1 MPIAITG
8 ATGKLGSLVIHRLL
22 QQVPSEQIIA
32 CVRQPEKAARY
43 AELGIEV
50 RVCDYDDPDTIGKAL
65 QGASKLLLISGS
77 NPEDTIRMRQHAHVI
92 EEAKKA
98 KVEHLLYTSFAF
110 AESGK
115 NLMTH
120 MHLATEHAIKAS
132 GIPYTL
138 LRNALYSDFV
148 GALGLDAAI
157 AQGELV
163 VPPGDWVF
171 NTVTRDDLADGIA
184 EVLTGPDHQSKTY
197 EFTASITW
205 NFTQLTEVL
214 SEKAGKKV
222 SLRYD
227 PEKRN
232 WLYGFLRTIDTSS
245 TSADLATLIGR
256 PAASLKESILPYLN
270 CDAL

>member
-1 MPIAITG
+1 MPIVITG
-8 ATGKLGSLVIHRLL
+8 ANGKLGSLVIRKLL
-22 QQVPSEQIIA
+22 QHVSAKGITA
-32 CVRQPEKAARY
+32 CVRQREKAAQF

-50 RVCDYDDPDTIGKAL
+50 RECDYDDPDTIGHAL

-110 AESGK
+110 ADSGK
-115 NLMTH
+115 NSMTH

-132 GIPYTL
+132 GIPYTF

-163 VPPGDWVF
+163 VPPGEWIF
-171 NTVTRDDLADGIA
+171 NTVTRDDLAAGIA
-184 EVLTGPDHQSKTY
+184 EVLSGPDHQRKTY
-197 EFTASITW
+197 ELAASSTW

-227 PEKRN
+227 PEIRN

-245 TSADLATLIGR
+245 PSADLAKLIGR
-256 PAASLKESILPYLN
+256 PTAALKESILPFLN
-270 CDAL
+270 